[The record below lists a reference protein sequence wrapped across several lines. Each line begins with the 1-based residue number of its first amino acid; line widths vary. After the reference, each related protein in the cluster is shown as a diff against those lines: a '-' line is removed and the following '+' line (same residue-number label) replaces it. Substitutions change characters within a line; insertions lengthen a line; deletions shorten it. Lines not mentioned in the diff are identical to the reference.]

1 MSLSYVIRQVG
12 DVTVLD
18 LGGRIS
24 LSESLASG
32 TASGGLLHEV
42 VRNTA
47 KTGSPKILINLREAT
62 YIDSSGLG
70 ELVSSNTT
78 VHSLGGNMKVCGA
91 NPRISDLLMMTSL
104 NLVLEVYAD
113 EAAALR
119 AFGQGRQIG
128 SAA

>member
-18 LGGRIS
+18 LGGRVS
-24 LSESLASG
+24 LSETLSP
-32 TASGGLLHEV
+32 GGGGMLHEV
-42 VRNTA
+42 VRNTV
-47 KTGSPKILINLREAT
+47 KTGSRKILINLREAI

-78 VHSLGGNMKVCGA
+78 VHSMGGNMKVCSA
-91 NPRISDLLMMTSL
+91 SPRITDLLMMTSL
-104 NLVLEVYAD
+104 HLVLEVHAD

-119 AFGQGRQIG
+119 AFGQGRKIG